1 MIKMVSDI
9 YSEFL
14 TGIISL
20 QERIVRE
27 EKWNMEKAAE
37 IFVQVLKNDGF
48 IYVFGTGHS
57 MMMALETFYRAGGL
71 VRVYPVFDLSISGLN
86 GAFKSTMLERLSGY
100 AKVLLES
107 VKPVPNSVLVI
118 VSNSG
123 KNAVPVEMAAEAKSR
138 GLKVVAVT
146 SVEYSKRVPPSN
158 PLGKKLFEL
167 ADVVIDNK
175 VPEGDAY
182 LKIEGLEQK
191 VAPVSTIINSF
202 ILQLLVARTVQKLLS
217 MGVKPEVWMSANVLG
232 GDEANKQYLEK
243 YFSKIKF
250 L

>member
-1 MIKMVSDI
+1 MMKMVYDI
-9 YSEFL
+9 YSGFL
-14 TGIISL
+14 KGVTSL
-20 QERIVRE
+20 LERITRE
-27 EKWNMEKAAE
+27 EILNMERASD
-37 IFVQVLKNDGF
+37 IFAQALRSDGF

-71 VRVYPVFDLSISGLN
+71 VRVYPIFDLNISGFN
-86 GAFKSTMLERLSGY
+86 GAFKSTMLERLTGY
-100 AKVLLES
+100 ARVLLEY

-123 KNAVPVEMAAEAKSR
+123 KNAVPVEMAAEARAR
-138 GLKVVAVT
+138 GLRVVAVT
-146 SVEYSKRVPPSN
+146 SVEYSRSVPPSN
-158 PLGKKLFEL
+158 PLGKRLFEL

-175 VPEGDAY
+175 VPEGDAF
-182 LKIEGLEQK
+182 LKLEGFEQK

-202 ILQLLVARTVQKLLS
+202 ILQVLIARTVQKLLS
-217 MGVKPEVWMSANVLG
+217 MGVKPEVWMSANVPG

-243 YFSKIKF
+243 YFGRIKF